1 MERSVQSNSVALK
14 PGSPV
19 LVNGRK
25 GLVLRSPTV
34 FVMFEDG
41 GISDVPI
48 GTVAP
53 SSSATAVAADDFER
67 AQERWPVWDE
77 HIMERPL

>member
-1 MERSVQSNSVALK
+1 MPTGQSNSATFD

-19 LVNGRK
+19 VVNGRK
-25 GLVLRSPTV
+25 GLVLRTPTV

-48 GTVAP
+48 GALTLSP
-53 SSSATAVAADDFER
+53 SEPAVAADDFAR

-77 HIMERPL
+77 HVMERSL